1 MKPPALPPRLNK
13 KQVTAYLAPE
23 DHASFTE
30 FIHRKGI
37 TCQEGVAR
45 AINAALERHG
55 RTERLPEGH
64 LRLVRRNAGLARP
77 RPAGAARSRQGR
89 ILVGGW
95 YAVECVDAVSA
106 ALASLG
112 LGMQGAISLGLPAL
126 VGEDAKV
133 RQKENSAE
141 DAQKPVAALADELS
155 GFALPDAGD
164 IEGMLHEM
172 EGLQAL

>member
-1 MKPPALPPRLNK
+1 MKPPAIPPRLNK

-23 DHASFTE
+23 DHASFTD
-30 FIHRKGI
+30 FIHRKGM

-45 AINAALERHG
+45 AINAALEQHG
-55 RTERLPEGH
+55 RSERLPEGH
-64 LRLVRRNAGLARP
+64 LRLVRRNTGLARP

-112 LGMQGAISLGLPAL
+112 LGMQGAIGLGLAAL
-126 VGEDAKV
+126 VGEAAME
-133 RQKENSAE
+133 RQAENPDE
-141 DAQKPVAALADELS
+141 VTPPVDALAGELA
-155 GFALPDAGD
+155 GFALPDVGD